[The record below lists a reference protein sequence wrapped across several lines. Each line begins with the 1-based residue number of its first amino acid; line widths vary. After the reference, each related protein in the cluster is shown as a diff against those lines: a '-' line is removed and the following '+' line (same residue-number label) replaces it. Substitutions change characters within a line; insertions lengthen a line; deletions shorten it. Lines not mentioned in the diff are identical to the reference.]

1 MLLRPASI
9 FGSSDGAMGSIAILS
24 TDSVMCFIGRK
35 MYKSSSMEVEAI
47 VAVLEIEAST
57 PPMSMRFPAAT
68 SSAGMKYL
76 PN

>member
-1 MLLRPASI
+1 M
-9 FGSSDGAMGSIAILS
+9 D
-24 TDSVMCFIGRK
+24 
-35 MYKSSSMEVEAI
+35 VEAM

-76 PN
+76 YNELTSLGEGKQGYE